1 MKTSAVITV
10 IGLCASTVA
19 AVDLKHYQAGT
30 GVEAEFADFLKE
42 YVRAALTMYNG
53 SISDILASQQTLRAI

>member
-10 IGLCASTVA
+10 IGLCASVVA

-30 GVEAEFADFLKE
+30 DVEAEFADFLKE
-42 YVRAALTMYNG
+42 YVRVTLTMYNR
-53 SISDILASQQTLRAI
+53 SISDIFASQQTLRAI